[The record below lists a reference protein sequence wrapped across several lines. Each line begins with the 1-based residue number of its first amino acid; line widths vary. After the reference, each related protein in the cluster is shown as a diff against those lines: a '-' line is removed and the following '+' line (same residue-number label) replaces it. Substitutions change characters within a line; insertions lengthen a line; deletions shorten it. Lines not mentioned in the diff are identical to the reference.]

1 MDLAVGEIDSLRKE
15 MSMLQLKD
23 IRKNYEEGDHVVRAL
38 RGISLQFRKSEFVSI
53 LGPSGCGK
61 TTLLNIIG
69 GLDRYTQGD
78 LVIGGKSTK
87 DFKDRDWDAYRNY
100 TVGFVFQS
108 YHLIPH
114 QSVLQNVELALT
126 LSGVPRQER
135 RRRAKE
141 ALEQVG
147 LGDQLR
153 KRPGQMSGGQM
164 QRVAIARALVNN
176 PEIILADEPTGALDT
191 ETSQQVME
199 ILKEISK
206 ERLVIMV
213 THNPELA
220 RQYSTRIINMLDGEV
235 THDSNP
241 PTPEE
246 LPAFTGEGI
255 RKKGRKKLPSM
266 SFATAF
272 LLSLKNLFTKKG
284 RTALTAFAGSIG
296 IIGIALIFAIS
307 QGTNTYISSV
317 QEDTLTAYPLTLEAT
332 TVDLGM
338 LIETFM
344 GGGSQDEAATG
355 EDGVYSQSR
364 LFDMINALNNL
375 ETTEND
381 LKSFNQYLH
390 DTIKADPDG
399 ALRQAITGIQY
410 TYNLDLQVYTK
421 TENGEVLISDTQEL
435 LMEAIR
441 ENMGMDMSG
450 MLEMRDTMS
459 AAFGASIPQGGGMN
473 LWTQMLS
480 GMDGEMIS
488 PVLKNQYELL
498 SGSWPDAY
506 DEIVLVVDENHRL
519 DDLTLYAL
527 GLITREEINEIFSA
541 AAEGEMVDTTAQHW
555 SYEELLGREFRV
567 VLSSDCYIVD
577 EDTGAYMD
585 LRLTDAGLRYLYD
598 NGISLK
604 ISGILCPKEDAS
616 TTMLSGAI
624 GYTEALTEHIIAH
637 SGDSPVIQAQMENPE
652 KDILTGLPFREESGT
667 LTEAQMA
674 DLFRERVAAMDTQEK
689 AQTYIKIQST
699 PTYVQLEEMITAQM
713 EGVNREQMQNALVEA
728 MQQQMS
734 MSADELMGYVEA
746 MEDTELVEL
755 YRNLVEQQIRL
766 SMAAQA
772 QQQLTGVEPEQL
784 AQLLDGSVDSYT
796 QEQCAQY
803 YEEVLSFSQSTY
815 EENLTK
821 LGYVELDDPSG
832 IHLYASSFENKDV
845 IEEAIAQYNSGV
857 DELKQI
863 HYTDYV
869 GLIMQSVTTIID
881 AITYVLVAF
890 VSISLVVSSI
900 MIGVITLISVQ
911 ERTREIGILRA
922 IGASKRN
929 VSSMFNA
936 ETVIIGFISGV
947 LGVGVTCL
955 LCIPINVLIGK
966 LTNIAGLR
974 VYLPWQVGAILIA
987 ISVGL
992 TLLAGIIPSR
1002 SAARK
1007 DPVVALRTE

>member
-1 MDLAVGEIDSLRKE
+1 M
-15 MSMLQLKD
+15 
-23 IRKNYEEGDHVVRAL
+23 
-38 RGISLQFRKSEFVSI
+38 
-53 LGPSGCGK
+53 
-61 TTLLNIIG
+61 
-69 GLDRYTQGD
+69 
-78 LVIGGKSTK
+78 
-87 DFKDRDWDAYRNY
+87 
-100 TVGFVFQS
+100 
-108 YHLIPH
+108 
-114 QSVLQNVELALT
+114 
-126 LSGVPRQER
+126 
-135 RRRAKE
+135 
-141 ALEQVG
+141 
-147 LGDQLR
+147 
-153 KRPGQMSGGQM
+153 
-164 QRVAIARALVNN
+164 
-176 PEIILADEPTGALDT
+176 
-191 ETSQQVME
+191 
-199 ILKEISK
+199 
-206 ERLVIMV
+206 
-213 THNPELA
+213 
-220 RQYSTRIINMLDGEV
+220 
-235 THDSNP
+235 
-241 PTPEE
+241 
-246 LPAFTGEGI
+246 
-255 RKKGRKKLPSM
+255 
-266 SFATAF
+266 
-272 LLSLKNLFTKKG
+272 
-284 RTALTAFAGSIG
+284 
-296 IIGIALIFAIS
+296 
-307 QGTNTYISSV
+307 
-317 QEDTLTAYPLTLEAT
+317 
-332 TVDLGM
+332 DLGM

-344 GGGSQDEAATG
+344 GGGSEDGAQTG
-355 EDGVYSQSR
+355 EEGVYSRSR

-390 DTIKADPDG
+390 DTMEKDPNG

-410 TYNLDLQVYTK
+410 TYNLDMQVYTK

-435 LMEAIR
+435 LMDAIR

-450 MLEMRDTMS
+450 MLQMQETMS
-459 AAFGASIPQGGGMN
+459 QAFGSAMPQGGMN
-473 LWTQMLS
+473 LWAQMLS

-488 PVLKNQYELL
+488 PVLKNQYNLL

-527 GLITREEINEIFSA
+527 GLKTREEINEIFSA
-541 AAEGEMVDTTAQHW
+541 AAEGETVDTTAQHW

-577 EDTGAYMD
+577 EDSGAYMD

-598 NGISLK
+598 NGIPLK
-604 ISGILCPKEDAS
+604 VSGIICPKEDAS

-637 SGDSPVIQAQMENPE
+637 SQDSPVIQAQMENPE

-674 DLFRERVAAMDTQEK
+674 DLFRERVAAMNTQEK

-699 PTYVQLEEMITAQM
+699 PTHVQLEEMITAQM
-713 EGVNREQMQNALVEA
+713 EGVNREQMQKALVEA
-728 MQQQMS
+728 MEQQMS

-784 AQLLDGSVDSYT
+784 AKLLDGAMEGYT

-803 YEEVLSFSQSTY
+803 YEEVLTFSQSTY

-821 LGYVELDDPSG
+821 LGYVQLDDPSG
-832 IHLYASSFENKDV
+832 IHLYASSFESKDV
-845 IEEAIAQYNSGV
+845 IEETIAQYNSGV
-857 DELKQI
+857 EELKQI
-863 HYTDYV
+863 RYTDYV
-869 GLIMQSVTTIID
+869 GLIMDSVTTIID

-890 VSISLVVSSI
+890 VSVSLVVSSI

-947 LGVGVTCL
+947 LGVGVTYL
-955 LCIPINVLIGK
+955 LCIPINALIGK
-966 LTNIAGLR
+966 LTNITGLR
-974 VYLPWQVGAILIA
+974 VFLPWQVGAILIA